1 MSNTADLNI
10 TPNARQIEFFKCR
23 AKFPLYGG
31 AKGGGKSWAIR
42 TKQVL
47 RRLNYPGSKGL
58 LLRRT
63 YPELYRTHIGKLFEE
78 LPKTAYKYNNQT
90 HIFTFANGST
100 LECGS
105 AQHEANILQYQGAEY
120 DDIGMDEA
128 TQFTEYQ
135 FNILKS
141 CLRTIRKDLKTQLY
155 LGANPGGVGHGWVK
169 RGFITQ
175 PIQVIDSA
183 FIPAKVW
190 DNPVLMEADPD
201 YVKTLESL
209 PPDLRKMYL
218 EGDWDIFA
226 GQVFWEWRLANHV
239 IEDFEYPLEL
249 CPKIVSFDWGYNAP
263 GCASWLAF
271 TPEGRAYQY
280 RELYRNLKSPLDWAK
295 DMKIFFAVEKV
306 QEVVLPHDCFS
317 HLGGNQMIADVFR
330 EEWKDLGDMMPRI
343 VRGNTGTVG
352 AVKNRLAIMHQYLT
366 NAPDGKPWFQV
377 HSRCINTVR
386 TIPELVYS
394 ETDPE
399 AINTS
404 GEDHA
409 YDATSLGLMRKVEL
423 TLGSGAVK
431 QSGPT
436 KGERIWRANDEGE
449 IQGPDFWTAMKEQLL
464 KGGRTWEH
472 K

>member
-1 MSNTADLNI
+1 MSDELNLDI
-10 TPNARQIEFFKCR
+10 KPNAKQIDFFKHR
-23 AKFPLYGG
+23 EKFLLYGG
-31 AKGGGKSWAIR
+31 AKGGGKSWALR
-42 TKQVL
+42 TKQIL

-63 YPELYRTHIGKLFEE
+63 FPELSRTHIIKIKEE
-78 LPKTAYKYNNQT
+78 LPRGGWQYNNQS
-90 HIFTFANGST
+90 HSFVFPNGST

-105 AQHEANILQYQGAEY
+105 CQYEADVLNYQGAEY
-120 DDIGMDEA
+120 DDIAIDEA

-141 CLRTIRKDLKTQLY
+141 CLRTVRKDLKTQLY

-169 RGFITQ
+169 REFITGKLDEHHF
-175 PIQVIDSA
+175 V
-183 FIPAKVW
+183 PAKVW

-201 YVKTLESL
+201 YVHTLEKL
-209 PPDLRKMYL
+209 PVELRRMYL

-226 GQVFWEWRLANHV
+226 GQVFWEFRREKHIV
-239 IEDFEYPLEL
+239 DEFEYPIEL
-249 CPKIVSFDWGYNAP
+249 CPKIISFDWGYNAP

-271 TPEGRAYQY
+271 TPEGRVYQY
-280 RELYRNLKSPLDWAK
+280 RELYQTQKAPIEWAK
-295 DMKIFFAVEKV
+295 EIKVFLGVEKI

-330 EEWKDLGDMMPRI
+330 DEWADLGDMAPRI

-366 NAPDGKPWFQV
+366 DAPDGKPWFQI
-377 HSRCINTVR
+377 HSKCTNFTRTV
-386 TIPELVYS
+386 PELVYS
-394 ETDPE
+394 ETDAE
-399 AINTS
+399 AINSS

-423 TLGSGAVK
+423 TIGSGAVK
-431 QSGPT
+431 GSGPA
-436 KGERIWRANDEGE
+436 KAQAIWRPDDEGN
-449 IQGPDFWTAMKEQLL
+449 IQSPDFWTAMKNTLA
-464 KGGRTWEH
+464 KAGRTWEH